1 MAEAVKVV
9 IADIKTTASE
19 LLTTV
24 TGKCFA
30 APVWFRN
37 FIFDILVVSILRHFR
52 SILRLPI
59 SHTTV
64 ICPLKSYCCSQSE
77 YTLGKWL
84 LKLIL
89 KKNISMRPSSLRFLR
104 FFCTKQWITLIYGYH
119 FFTSQNWFLTYKDLR
134 YFEKLYFK
142 LWLSSDLQFSPICC
156 YYSLQQ
162 MIALFIVLLCF

>member
-24 TGKCFA
+24 TGKGFA

-37 FIFDILVVSILRHFR
+37 FIFGILVVSILRHFR
-52 SILRLPI
+52 SVLHLKI
-59 SHTTV
+59 SLTTV

-89 KKNISMRPSSLRFLR
+89 KKIFQWDLHHFNSLS

-142 LWLSSDLQFSPICC
+142 LWLSSDLLFSSICC
-156 YYSLQQ
+156 
-162 MIALFIVLLCF
+162 LLL

>member
-24 TGKCFA
+24 TGKGFA

-37 FIFDILVVSILRHFR
+37 FIFGILVIFILRHFR
-52 SILRLPI
+52 SVLRLPI
-59 SHTTV
+59 SLTTV

-89 KKNISMRPSSLRFLR
+89 KKIFQWDLHHFNSLRFFLHQ
-104 FFCTKQWITLIYGYH
+104 TMDNTDIWIS
-119 FFTSQNWFLTYKDLR
+119 F
-134 YFEKLYFK
+134 LYFSK
-142 LWLSSDLQFSPICC
+142 LISYLQRPKIFWKTVFQVVT
-156 YYSLQQ
+156 LQQ
-162 MIALFIVLLCF
+162 FTVFFHLLLATVVFSKW